1 MHAHNPFPPSP
12 LSVPSSSSPVPSKEF
27 LTSLTSNAC
36 VHSCYHRI
44 SKGHNVLEGGRR
56 ERGRRGGREEE
67 RTDGS
72 LIPLLRYCRTTS
84 SSTGLG
90 TRSVPTYLT
99 SGLGTRSVPTYLT
112 SDLGTR
118 SVPTYLTSDFTN
130 YSRKIKVFPLPVET
144 GKSSGITCV
153 AVTQTG
159 I

>member
-12 LSVPSSSSPVPSKEF
+12 PAVPSSSSPVPSKEF

-56 ERGRRGGREEE
+56 ERGRRGGGEEE

-72 LIPLLRYCRTTS
+72 LIPLLRYCRTTT

-99 SGLGTRSVPTYLT
+99 SG
-112 SDLGTR
+112 LGTR

>member
-27 LTSLTSNAC
+27 LTSLTANAC

-72 LIPLLRYCRTTS
+72 LIPLLRYCRTTI
-84 SSTGLG
+84 SSTG
-90 TRSVPTYLT
+90 
-99 SGLGTRSVPTYLT
+99 
-112 SDLGTR
+112 LGTR

-130 YSRKIKVFPLPVET
+130 YSRKIRVFPLPVET